1 MTYKFIMDDIIDEM
15 LDDVIELKL
24 KTYFKEFGCDD

>member
-24 KTYFKEFGCDD
+24 KTYFREFGSHD